1 MFGKAVRIRYCPAT
15 VIAHSQSERHW
26 NDRRSGKALSVD
38 HGVSQETG
46 RVAEFPSSSSEGKE
60 TFAMTLFYRAS
71 LLLALLFT
79 PFVSFAADGGTV
91 RGVITD
97 PLGAVV
103 SGATVELVQGH
114 ERVAITQSDQQ
125 GNFQLAAPS
134 PGHYQV
140 RASAP

>member
-1 MFGKAVRIRYCPAT
+1 MIEDPG
-15 VIAHSQSERHW
+15 
-26 NDRRSGKALSVD
+26 RRSVLNR
-38 HGVSQETG
+38 GVSQETG
-46 RVAEFPSSSSEGKE
+46 RVADFQVPLPRGRRLR
-60 TFAMTLFYRAS
+60 MTLFSRAR
-71 LLLALLFT
+71 LLLALLLT
-79 PFVSFAADGGTV
+79 PLISFAADGGFV

-134 PGHYQV
+134 PGHYEV
-140 RASAP
+140 RASAPGFDRASSNLIYLGGGRAAHQD